1 MIDATQLRKQ
11 VRATLGTRGED
22 ETMPEPLLL
31 ASLCSFFGTSIKAH
45 DMMLA
50 LRWNEARGLAEKI
63 RNSDEERDEWKLTER
78 GRVKEGL

>member
-1 MIDATQLRKQ
+1 MIGETELRKQ

-31 ASLCSFFGTSIKAH
+31 ASLISFFATAIPAP
-45 DMMLA
+45 DMMRA
-50 LRWNEARGLAEKI
+50 LHWNQARGWVEKR
-63 RNSDEERDEWKLTER
+63 RNEDEERDEWKLTER